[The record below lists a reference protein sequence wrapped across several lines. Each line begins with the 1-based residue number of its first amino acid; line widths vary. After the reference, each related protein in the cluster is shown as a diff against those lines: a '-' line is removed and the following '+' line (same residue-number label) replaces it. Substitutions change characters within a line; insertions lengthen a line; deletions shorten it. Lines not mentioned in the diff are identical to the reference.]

1 MAREYFCAY
10 HSYLDTIDA
19 LNDAERGRLFTAAL
33 IYSATGKS
41 PELRGNE
48 RFVFPAIKGQ
58 IDRDTQSYA
67 ETCKINS
74 ENGKKGGRPKTDR
87 LGENRTVFGKAK
99 KAKEKEKEKE
109 KEKTKENNIPPISP
123 KGVWGDVSPE
133 LKAALDE
140 FAEMRRKIK
149 KPLTDH
155 AKGML
160 TAQLDKLAGDDTTK
174 CAILAQSVFHC
185 WQGVFPLKNDD
196 IGTDTKN
203 PYTKLLNEMQNGG
216 DPF

>member
-10 HSYLDTIDA
+10 HSLLDGLQILT
-19 LNDAERGRLFTAAL
+19 DAEVGRLFRGAL
-33 IYSATGKS
+33 SYSATGCE
-41 PELRGNE
+41 PTLPGREGI
-48 RFVFPAIKGQ
+48 VWPMIKGQ
-58 IDRDTQSYA
+58 IDRDTSKYSDFCTKQSKNIKKRWDTTVYD
-67 ETCKINS
+67 
-74 ENGKKGGRPKTDR
+74 GKSGIPSDTKDTNK
-87 LGENRTVFGKAK
+87 
-99 KAKEKEKEKE
+99 KEKKKT

-123 KGVWGDVSPE
+123 KGDWGDVSPE

-140 FAEMRRKIK
+140 FAEMRKKIK
-149 KPLTDH
+149 KPLTDR
-155 AKGML
+155 AKQL
-160 TAQLDKLAGDDTTK
+160 TIRDLDKLAQDDGTK
-174 CAILAQSVFHC
+174 IAILEQSVLHC